1 MLQNPIRRSTRT
13 HREGKVLVGC
23 LIALGVALL
32 LAITAT
38 ILIVMSWSKM
48 TGWLLEKGAE
58 SMVAQLPID
67 ETEKGEVMAELSGLM
82 TQYKDKDLDFEQ
94 LALRLES
101 VIESPSV
108 QAGLIS
114 NAAGMYINSSPLSDE
129 EKAGGVN
136 ELRRLASG
144 ILNGSIDPNGLRDL
158 LEPLHGDGTSSETI
172 TLGIHINGTGKDE
185 YKILKPSAVTKEQIT
200 QVIDAARVQ
209 ADEAGVEATPAPI
222 DLSDEIKQAI
232 ESSSTRTTIEP
243 AILDEEP

>member
-1 MLQNPIRRSTRT
+1 MLQNPIRRSNRT

-23 LIALGVALL
+23 LIALGVAIL
-32 LAITAT
+32 LAITGT
-38 ILIVMSWSKM
+38 VLLVMNWSKLV
-48 TGWLLEKGAE
+48 GWGFEKGAD
-58 SMVAQLPID
+58 SLVAQLPID
-67 ETEKGEVMAELSGLM
+67 ETEKGEVMTELSGLM
-82 TQYKDKDLDFEQ
+82 TLYKDKDINFEQ
-94 LALRLES
+94 LAARLES
-101 VIESPSV
+101 VIDSPAV

-158 LEPLHGDGTSSETI
+158 LEPLRGDGTSSETI

-200 QVIDAARVQ
+200 QVIDAARAQ
-209 ADEAGVEATPAPI
+209 ADEAGVEATPAVI
-222 DLSDEIKQAI
+222 DLSDEIRNAI
-232 ESSSTRTTIEP
+232 ENSSSGEGLEP
-243 AILDEEP
+243 FVPDEEP